1 MAILALNCGS
11 SSVKFGLF
19 RLDRGAIPR
28 HRPGHDGHRL
38 ADGLV
43 DRILTGD
50 TVARIRIGE
59 QVEETRVPLEG
70 QAAAVRHVLTRL
82 MPEGRAGLP
91 SIDAVGHRV
100 VHGGTRFRDPVLI
113 DEEVAVAIEGL
124 EDLAPLHN
132 RPSLA
137 GIRTARAVLGP
148 GMPMV
153 AVFDTAFHASLPEH
167 ASRYAI
173 DRELATRHDIRRFGF
188 HGISYQSVL
197 TRYCE
202 MTRTPAEAATLVAFH
217 LGNGCSAAAIK
228 NGHSADTSMG
238 FTPLEGLVMG
248 TRSGDLDPA
257 IVEYLSRREGVPVR
271 TVGKWLT
278 SESGLLGLSGLS
290 SDVRTL
296 LGREGDHAG
305 ARLALAV
312 FCYRARKYL
321 GAYLAALG
329 GARAVVFT
337 GGIGE
342 HAPEIRARICAGMDW
357 CGLSLDPARNAAVGV
372 EGCISP
378 PDAAL
383 KAYVIATDEEQIIAR
398 ETASCVE
405 ARRNPSTAK
414 GA

>member
-1 MAILALNCGS
+1 M
-11 SSVKFGLF
+11 
-19 RLDRGAIPR
+19 
-28 HRPGHDGHRL
+28 
-38 ADGLV
+38 V
-43 DRILTGD
+43 DRLFTGD
-50 TVARIRIGE
+50 TVSRIRIRD

-70 QAAAVRHVLTRL
+70 QEAAVRHVLTRL
-82 MPEGRAGLP
+82 TSEGRASLP
-91 SIDAVGHRV
+91 SIEAVGHRV
-100 VHGGTRFRDPVLI
+100 VHGGTRFREPVLI
-113 DEEVAVAIEGL
+113 GDEVVVAIESL

-137 GIRTARAVLGP
+137 GIRTARAVLGA
-148 GMPMV
+148 GLPMV
-153 AVFDTAFHASLPEH
+153 AVFDTAFHASVPEH

-197 TRYCE
+197 ARYCE
-202 MTRTPAEAATLVAFH
+202 MTHTPAEAATLVALH
-217 LGNGCSAAAIK
+217 LGNGCSAVAIK
-228 NGHSADTSMG
+228 TGRSVDTSMG

-257 IVEYLSRREGVPVR
+257 IVEYLSLREGVPVR

-290 SDVRTL
+290 SDVRAL
-296 LGREGDHAG
+296 LAREGDHAG

-312 FCYRARKYL
+312 FCYRARKYV

-329 GARAVVFT
+329 GAQAVVFT

-357 CGLSLDPARNAAVGV
+357 CGLSLDPARNAAGGV

-378 PDAAL
+378 SDAVL
-383 KAYVIATDEEQIIAR
+383 KAYVIATDEEQIIAQ

-405 ARRNPSTAK
+405 GGRNPSTARR
-414 GA
+414 A